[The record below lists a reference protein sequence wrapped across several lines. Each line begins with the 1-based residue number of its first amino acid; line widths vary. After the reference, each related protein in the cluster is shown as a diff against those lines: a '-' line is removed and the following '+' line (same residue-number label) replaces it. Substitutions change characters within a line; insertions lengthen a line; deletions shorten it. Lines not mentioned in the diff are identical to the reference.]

1 MKKVM
6 FEWWLE
12 HIALVAMVH
21 LVKELVIIIDLMV

>member
-1 MKKVM
+1 MLL
-6 FEWWLE
+6 WCLE